1 MGISNFKPH
10 KITKPI
16 QLLGVWFLALVVID
30 WALLNGAESITSPS
44 WVTPMLSIAAVIF
57 VPIFL
62 ILAFVMQTK
71 YRTHLQDDPYYSDW
85 LKETTSKEKP
95 RGSEDRVPKIVTN
108 ENTREIKCGLKSEKI
123 VFSSDAEINLL
134 YLKARINFS
143 HEAGS
148 ANLIR
153 LMVNNEFLKANDLIN
168 KPPVK
173 RYIDGRE
180 NFWFD
185 QTNNSWSLS
194 FSPSFKDN
202 YFHKRYK
209 VITGDPYIFIFDLS
223 NIPKKDNNKY
233 EIEIEH
239 IGSIHGHD
247 AQKNSVIIQ
256 DLCVY

>member
-1 MGISNFKPH
+1 MDISSLKPH

-16 QLLGVWFLALVVID
+16 QLIAVWFSTLILID
-30 WALLNGAESITSPS
+30 WVLLSGAKNITNPS
-44 WVTPMLSIAAVIF
+44 WVTPLLSIAAVSF
-57 VPIFL
+57 VPVFL

-71 YRTHLQDDPYYSDW
+71 YRPQLQDDQYYADW
-85 LKETTSKEKP
+85 VKVTTSKEKA
-95 RGSEDRVPKIVTN
+95 RGPEDPVPKIVRN
-108 ENTREIKCGLKSEKI
+108 ENTREIRCGLKSDRI
-123 VFSSDAEINLL
+123 LFTSDAENHLL

-148 ANLIR
+148 ANLMR

-168 KPPVK
+168 KPPLK

-180 NFWFD
+180 NLWFD
-185 QTNNSWSLS
+185 QTNDSWSLS
-194 FSPSFKDN
+194 FSPNFKDN

-223 NIPKKDNNKY
+223 NISKKDNNKY
-233 EIEIEH
+233 EIQIEH
-239 IGSIHGHD
+239 TGSIHGPD